1 MAFYANKKYVATG
14 LRVSAS
20 SGNEFPYEI
29 HFFFMEDGNE
39 VGGRID
45 WQAMTTNEGR
55 EIDAQTAAISGSWAE
70 DGNVTFTSDWTNS
83 SGTVFS
89 IKYEGSVNPEDKSMS
104 GTYSCEESEDV
115 RGDFAF
121 VLNDE

>member
-1 MAFYANKKYVATG
+1 MSFFTNKKYVATG
-14 LRVSAS
+14 IRVSSS

-29 HFFFMEDGNE
+29 HFFFMEDGNV

-45 WQAMTTNEGR
+45 WQEMTTKDDKTIE
-55 EIDAQTAAISGSWAE
+55 AQSAAITGSWTEEGA
-70 DGNVTFTSDWTNS
+70 VTFTSDWTNS
-83 SGTVFS
+83 SGNVFT
-89 IKYEGSVNPEDKSMS
+89 ITYEGTVNPEDKSMS
-104 GTYSCEESEDV
+104 GTYSCDDEESI